1 MSSPTT
7 DSDHEAV
14 LDDIFETLAE
24 LAPEIRASLPGR
36 RTKSDET
43 NPSGETQ
50 MEADAYADELLEEAL
65 GAIDGVGWYASEEQA
80 EPLDHG
86 EGVSVALDP
95 LDGSSNLKPNSP
107 MGTIIAVYE
116 GELPAGGDELLASGF
131 VLFGPIM
138 TMSVARNGTLTEY
151 MVENGESEVITES
164 VRLPEEP
171 TVYGMGGRAPD
182 WTTGFASFIDEVED
196 EYKLRYGGSM
206 VADVNQVLTYGGIFS
221 YPALQSAPNGKLRLE
236 FEGIP
241 MAYLVE
247 CAGGVSSD
255 GTQSILDVEATDLH
269 QRVPVH
275 LGNEQLID
283 RVEAHLADE

>member
-1 MSSPTT
+1 MSTNT
-7 DSDHEAV
+7 DTIVDE
-14 LDDIFETLAE
+14 IFDTLAE

-36 RTKSDET
+36 RVESGET
-43 NPSGETQ
+43 NPSGESRL
-50 MEADAYADELLEEAL
+50 EADAYADELLEEAL
-65 GAIDGVGWYASEEQA
+65 GAIDGIGIYASEEQA
-80 EPLDHG
+80 DPIDVGDGDL
-86 EGVSVALDP
+86 SVALDP

-116 GELPAGGDELLASGF
+116 GDLPAPGSDLLASGF
-131 VLFGPIM
+131 VLFGPIL
-138 TMSVARNGTLTEY
+138 TMVVARDGQ
-151 MVENGESEVITES
+151 VTES
-164 VRLPEEP
+164 VVEKGEIDVINDDVTLPDEP
-171 TVYGMGGRAPD
+171 TVYGAGGRVPD
-182 WTTGFASFIDEVED
+182 WTPGFAAFIDEVED

-221 YPALQSAPNGKLRLE
+221 YPALQSAPDGKLRLQ

-241 MAYLVE
+241 MAYIVE

-255 GTQSILDVEATDLH
+255 GTQSILNVEPTEFH

-275 LGNEQLID
+275 LGNEQLIS

>member
-36 RTKSDET
+36 RTKSTET

-65 GAIDGVGWYASEEQA
+65 GAIDGVGFYASEEQA

-86 EGVSVALDP
+86 EGVTVALDP

-164 VRLPEEP
+164 VQLPEEP

-182 WTTGFASFIDEVED
+182 WTPGFSAFIDEVED

-221 YPALQSAPNGKLRLE
+221 YPALQSSPNGKLRLE

-241 MAYLVE
+241 MAYIIE
-247 CAGGVSSD
+247 CAGGASSD
-255 GTQSILDVEATDLH
+255 GTQSILDVEATEVH